1 MKKAIVITLGVIIG
15 VTGVLAICAH
25 LADAARLA
33 LYVPEDED
41 DEDIYPVL
49 SHWHNPRRLALPPAG
64 TVAWKRP
71 AGAAAKPD
79 TRVGASHKYRVD
91 RQKPACNTRCTVT
104 RTAARSIQCFLT
116 DFRLQ
121 PSFRFAPPHL

>member
-41 DEDIYPVL
+41 GEDDEDKLGNGLGL
-49 SHWHNPRRLALPPAG
+49 SQILCRDHPKLCVNL
-64 TVAWKRP
+64 
-71 AGAAAKPD
+71 
-79 TRVGASHKYRVD
+79 
-91 RQKPACNTRCTVT
+91 RCGVE
-104 RTAARSIQCFLT
+104 
-116 DFRLQ
+116 
-121 PSFRFAPPHL
+121 